1 MAKTFFTCG
10 GAVDDGVDGQL
21 QATCFEFYVDDAVAR
36 FDIGND
42 SSRIV
47 NDILAPLVKAA
58 KKALTAA
65 GFSLMI
71 LGDAMMALP

>member
-1 MAKTFFTCG
+1 MTVSMANCKRR
-10 GAVDDGVDGQL
+10 V
-21 QATCFEFYVDDAVAR
+21 
-36 FDIGND
+36 
-42 SSRIV
+42 SSSTLMMPSRALTSAMTAAGLLMTS
-47 NDILAPLVKAA
+47 LAPLVKAA

>member
-21 QATCFEFYVDDAVAR
+21 QAACFEFYVDDAVAR

-47 NDILAPLVKAA
+47 NDILG
-58 KKALTAA
+58 TF
-65 GFSLMI
+65 GE
-71 LGDAMMALP
+71 GG